1 MRGHGPAVGRG
12 PGSLAASRRLI
23 GLGTTA
29 IALVALVLVFRP
41 PTLPWNQPLHL
52 HLAASSFGELN
63 PAAAVYLGGVKVGS
77 VESIRS
83 DHGQPTLDVSIDPA
97 YRDRVHLD
105 ASATIRGHGLLGPQY
120 IDLDGGHA
128 GGMPE
133 GGTIPPGRVKVAV
146 QLDEVLNTLQP
157 DVRENL
163 KTVLVE
169 LAKGSDGRGQDV
181 NSAIHALGQSHA
193 QLQSVADTL
202 HGRDQELAD
211 FFMYSEQLNRDI
223 QYAPIDRQ
231 IADTDPVLQ
240 ALVNVEDSL
249 GSGIDETANTLR
261 GLNVVMDGNQQNLAY
276 ILQNLAPN
284 MIRVRTAV
292 AAGDRLVVGINP
304 SLPSLM
310 AAAVETKSAFS
321 YSDAAGHY
329 VKVMS
334 ISGPCTAGLPANC
347 GTPSG
352 TVSGAGQPSAQASTP
367 TQTSDE
373 QLIKALLGT
382 GSP

>member
-1 MRGHGPAVGRG
+1 MRKRVLPARGRA
-12 PGSLAASRRLI
+12 GSTAAGKRFI

-29 IALVALVLVFRP
+29 AAVLALVLVFRP
-41 PTLPWNQPLHL
+41 PTMPWSQPLHM

-63 PAAAVYLGGVKVGS
+63 PSAAVYLGGLRVGS
-77 VESIRS
+77 VQSVRT
-83 DHGQPTLDVSIDPA
+83 DRGQPVLDVSIDPA
-97 YRDRVHLD
+97 YRDRIHRD

-120 IDLDGGHA
+120 VELDGGHV

-157 DVRENL
+157 DLRENL
-163 KTVLVE
+163 KTVLIE
-169 LAKGSDGRGQDV
+169 LSKGSDGRGEDV

-193 QLQSVADTL
+193 QLQTVADTL

-211 FFMYSEQLNRDI
+211 FLTYSEQLNRDL

-284 MIRVRTAV
+284 MIRIRAAV
-292 AAGDRLVVGINP
+292 AAGDRLVVGVNP

-321 YSDAAGHY
+321 YSDANGHY

-334 ISGPCTAGLPANC
+334 ITGPCTAGLPASC
-347 GTPSG
+347 ATPSG
-352 TVSGAGQPSAQASTP
+352 SVTAPGQPPAQSSMP
-367 TQTSDE
+367 NQTSDE
-373 QLIKALLGT
+373 QLIRALLGT
-382 GSP
+382 GGP